1 MSPFDCG
8 NVGLCVI
15 LNLTPF
21 FALGINVAVHYTVFF
36 SPSRKSWNG
45 LCGPY

>member
-1 MSPFDCG
+1 MSPFDGG
-8 NVGLCVI
+8 NVGVYENM
-15 LNLTPF
+15 NLTPI